1 MEFHVIYREY
11 HGNSHGNPM
20 ENVVSLLSKN
30 DDIKGEKHEKSSP
43 LTTKNI
49 ANMGG

>member
-30 DDIKGEKHEKSSP
+30 DDITGDYENDQNDLSKR
-43 LTTKNI
+43 
-49 ANMGG
+49 